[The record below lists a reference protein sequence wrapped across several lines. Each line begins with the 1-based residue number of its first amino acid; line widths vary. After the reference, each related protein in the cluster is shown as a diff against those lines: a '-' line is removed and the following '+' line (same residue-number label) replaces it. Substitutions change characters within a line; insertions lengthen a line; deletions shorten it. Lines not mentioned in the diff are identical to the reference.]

1 MVRKIDTCELDDFDK
16 GHRSRPAAGSEE
28 EEHGLLVELTAKAR
42 RVLRCCK
49 RGARTDED
57 LAALMAWA
65 KTTSALSQMPEEEMA
80 KICQDMYLRPL
91 QLGEPLFYQSQR
103 PDAFCVLMSGVI
115 GFYCLPESEA
125 LDKIDEVKRVG
136 IDTVVSYKL
145 FRNHFFGQRV
155 KDSSQPGDGF
165 GELSIITGK
174 TRAVGA
180 IAEAETLV
188 VKVGIQAYNES
199 LSAMHGNWNVLAEK
213 MACLQKMES
222 FAHWK
227 LPELT
232 RLAYA
237 MEEVSYRRGRCIF
250 ARGQPATEMMIIKT
264 GECVLVKDQ
273 VLVATLRD
281 GDLVGDDIILAGKK
295 CYTLSVMASSNVDLF
310 KISFHDL
317 NKLMPGA
324 TGRQTTSILRSTS
337 LMRRKWR
344 RQYIKRAQQERAR
357 VMELTQTTQAGF
369 GAPKVQFFMKSLE
382 ITPESL
388 AASAAQSY
396 TSAHAGTPLGQP
408 LPQIRAASSLPET
421 TRGTASAARQER
433 PQTSPA
439 LLERGGRSPQPQSA
453 SSPSA
458 IDDAKARP
466 SVGHHSFAVAAAG
479 RNPAIARRYG
489 RYVPSAEEA
498 AAMKP
503 FGDARYSKV

>member
-1 MVRKIDTCELDDFDK
+1 M
-16 GHRSRPAAGSEE
+16 
-28 EEHGLLVELTAKAR
+28 
-42 RVLRCCK
+42 
-49 RGARTDED
+49 
-57 LAALMAWA
+57 
-65 KTTSALSQMPEEEMA
+65 
-80 KICQDMYLRPL
+80 
-91 QLGEPLFYQSQR
+91 
-103 PDAFCVLMSGVI
+103 
-115 GFYCLPESEA
+115 
-125 LDKIDEVKRVG
+125 
-136 IDTVVSYKL
+136 
-145 FRNHFFGQRV
+145 
-155 KDSSQPGDGF
+155 
-165 GELSIITGK
+165 
-174 TRAVGA
+174 
-180 IAEAETLV
+180 
-188 VKVGIQAYNES
+188 KVGIQAYNES
-199 LSAMHGNWNVLAEK
+199 LSAMHGNWNALAEK

-273 VLVATLRD
+273 VLAATLRD

-396 TSAHAGTPLGQP
+396 TSAHAGTRWVSPFLRFAPRPVCPRPPVAPHRPRVRSGHKR
-408 LPQIRAASSLPET
+408 LPPSSSAAVDRRNRSRHRLRALLMTRRRDHRSGITASRSRPRAAIK
-421 TRGTASAARQER
+421 R
-433 PQTSPA
+433 
-439 LLERGGRSPQPQSA
+439 
-453 SSPSA
+453 
-458 IDDAKARP
+458 
-466 SVGHHSFAVAAAG
+466 
-479 RNPAIARRYG
+479 
-489 RYVPSAEEA
+489 
-498 AAMKP
+498 
-503 FGDARYSKV
+503 